1 MMLVSA
7 RKEVQE
13 MDPIRIGAFLREL
26 RKERNLTQ
34 EALAEKFGVTQRSV
48 SRWENGTTMP
58 DISVLIELADFYDV
72 DIRDLLRGERKS
84 EIMDTDMKETLE
96 MVAEYTEADKAKLLK
111 KVYVCGQG
119 TLIAAVALFI
129 VYFISYFTN
138 NLVLTPIALIIACG
152 IFGLNSMLAGL
163 QLKGKMSKEKKKKL
177 LRITIIIWVAIAVI
191 LVIFLTFFLP
201 KILVDTLGMGTPVP

>member
-1 MMLVSA
+1 
-7 RKEVQE
+7 
-13 MDPIRIGAFLREL
+13 MDPIRIGAFLKEL
-26 RKERNLTQ
+26 RKERNMTQ
-34 EALAEKFGVTQRSV
+34 DAIAGKFGVTQRSV

-96 MVAEYTEADKAKLLK
+96 MVAEYTEADKAKILK

-152 IFGLNSMLAGL
+152 IFGLNCMLAGL
-163 QLKGKMSKEKKKKL
+163 QLKGKMSKERKKKL

-201 KILVDTLGMGTPVP
+201 KILVDTLGMGTPVS

>member
-1 MMLVSA
+1 
-7 RKEVQE
+7 
-13 MDPIRIGAFLREL
+13 MDPIRIGAFLKEL
-26 RKERNLTQ
+26 RKERNMTQ
-34 EALAEKFGVTQRSV
+34 EAIAGKFGVTQRSV